1 MEPERALTAVERM
14 RRMKLIGLIA
24 ILALPYCFW
33 VGSDY
38 SDRIEPWS
46 GLVIFVGYLLFVN
59 LAVVILWKRMNR
71 TSPSR

>member
-1 MEPERALTAVERM
+1 
-14 RRMKLIGLIA
+14 MKLIGLIA

-38 SDRIEPWS
+38 SDGIEPWI